1 MSNDVLL
8 LGVSN
13 AIVDILSHVDDA
25 FIQSINAP
33 PGSMILIN
41 AAEATELYSKLGP
54 SIEMSGGSVSNSVAG
69 FAALGGKAA
78 YIGRVAEDQFG
89 EVFNHDMESLGV
101 AMRLPPE
108 TREAPTA
115 RSYVLIT
122 PDGQR
127 TMQTHLGACTEI
139 AVTDI
144 HADTIGTPAYI
155 LLEGYIW
162 DTPEGY
168 AVTEK
173 VIELGHQ
180 RGAKIV
186 LSLSDSFCVERHH
199 DIFSKLVKSKLDV
212 VLGNIDEFKALLGD
226 DTIESMGAKLQSY
239 GVLAAITQSEHGST
253 VVEAAAL
260 TAVTAATVDAVVDTT
275 GAGDAYSAGF
285 LYGLATGKT
294 APQAAALGSTCAAAV
309 IQQVGARFQL
319 EAS

>member
-13 AIVDILSHVDDA
+13 AIVDILSHVEDS
-25 FIQSINAP
+25 FIQSIDAP
-33 PGSMILIN
+33 PGSMILIDAN
-41 AAEATELYSKLGP
+41 QASELYSKLGP
-54 SIEMSGGSVSNSVAG
+54 SIEMSGGSVSNTIAG

-108 TREAPTA
+108 TRDAPTA

-139 AVTDI
+139 SVSDI
-144 HADTIGTPAYI
+144 RPDTIGTPAFI

-173 VIELGHQ
+173 AIEIGRKH
-180 RGAKIV
+180 GAKIV

-199 DIFSKLVKSKLDV
+199 DIFSELVKTKLDV
-212 VLGNIDEFKALLGD
+212 VLGNIAEFKALLGH
-226 DTIESMGAKLQSY
+226 DTLPVMASALQSY
-239 GVLAAITQSEHGST
+239 GVLAAITQSEQGST
-253 VVEAAAL
+253 VVEADKLTTIDAA
-260 TAVTAATVDAVVDTT
+260 VVEKVVDTT
-275 GAGDAYSAGF
+275 GAGDAFSAGF
-285 LYGLATGKT
+285 LYGLSTGQS
-294 APQAAALGSTCAAAV
+294 APQSAALGSKCAAAV
-309 IQQVGARFQL
+309 IEQVGARFQL
-319 EAS
+319 NAS